1 MGSEENLI
9 LCQSE
14 MHDETNQE
22 CTVNIKMSDFHTLLM
37 SHAVCSSPRCLAFLS
52 SASVQCLRNDRSEH
66 SSADEYKYDFLR
78 LDLLINR
85 FDSKKQ
91 HLGYT
96 GAHKCRSAT
105 YFSSLNIFFPC
116 HRLSLLSANGLQARA
131 NESNYKC
138 ARWTASSSCAINKA
152 GIQATGDSAPRA
164 PFGP

>member
-22 CTVNIKMSDFHTLLM
+22 CTVNIKMSDSHTLLM

-66 SSADEYKYDFLR
+66 SSADEYKYDFLW
-78 LDLLINR
+78 LDLLMNR

-91 HLGYT
+91 HLSYT

-105 YFSSLNIFFPC
+105 YFSSLNIFFSP
-116 HRLSLLSANGLQARA
+116 
-131 NESNYKC
+131 
-138 ARWTASSSCAINKA
+138 
-152 GIQATGDSAPRA
+152 P
-164 PFGP
+164 

>member
-52 SASVQCLRNDRSEH
+52 STSVQCLRNDRSEH

-91 HLGYT
+91 HLSYT

-105 YFSSLNIFFPC
+105 YFSRLNIFFPTLDFLC
-116 HRLSLLSANGLQARA
+116 SQLMALKREPTTPITNVHIGQHPGRVQ
-131 NESNYKC
+131 
-138 ARWTASSSCAINKA
+138 
-152 GIQATGDSAPRA
+152 
-164 PFGP
+164 

>member
-91 HLGYT
+91 HLGCT
-96 GAHKCRSAT
+96 GAHKCRNAT
-105 YFSSLNIFFPC
+105 YFSSLNIFFSP
-116 HRLSLLSANGLQARA
+116 
-131 NESNYKC
+131 
-138 ARWTASSSCAINKA
+138 
-152 GIQATGDSAPRA
+152 P
-164 PFGP
+164 